1 MSVWDVALLLAVV
14 GMLAVVI
21 WTSLQQRRM
30 YPPATR
36 IRRHGE
42 GRHHGVRWIGFIYGG
57 GRG

>member
-21 WTSLQQRRM
+21 WTSLQRRRM
-30 YPPATR
+30 YPPGTR
-36 IRRHGE
+36 IRGDGDERRHGL
-42 GRHHGVRWIGFIYGG
+42 RWIGFIYGG